1 MSTYNYS
8 KVDTDFTYK
17 NNEQTGKKAARRIYS
32 TRLINQL
39 LEDHNKGYEI
49 PYDAF
54 FQRDLQLK
62 APNIVFEMTPEEYE
76 EYNKCY
82 EDPLYY
88 VKHYCKFQTDDGH
101 QLVQLRPFQ
110 ERVIQTVT
118 EERFI
123 DASCEK
129 LGPKNRSIIWMAA
142 RQSGKCC
149 FYNSLISIK
158 KDTKNPALS
167 GSNPKKISIGN
178 KYNEVFSDI
187 NYRKQPLKMRLLSK
201 LKTLLYKIYGKL

>member
-142 RQSGKCC
+142 RQSGKC
-149 FYNSLISIK
+149 LIFNELCNF
-158 KDTKNPALS
+158 KDKLS

-187 NYRKQPLKMRLLSK
+187 NYRKQPLKMRLLLK

>member
-39 LEDHNKGYEI
+39 LEDHSKGYEI

-142 RQSGKCC
+142 RQSGKC
-149 FYNSLISIK
+149 LIFNELCNF
-158 KDTKNPALS
+158 KDKLS

-187 NYRKQPLKMRLLSK
+187 NYRKQPLKMRLLLK

>member
-39 LEDHNKGYEI
+39 LEDHSKGYEI

-142 RQSGKCC
+142 RQSGKC
-149 FYNSLISIK
+149 LIFNELCNF
-158 KDTKNPALS
+158 KDKLS

-187 NYRKQPLKMRLLSK
+187 NYRKQSLKMRLLLK

>member
-39 LEDHNKGYEI
+39 LEDHSKGYEI

-142 RQSGKCC
+142 RQSGKC
-149 FYNSLISIK
+149 LIFNELCNF
-158 KDTKNPALS
+158 KDKLP

-187 NYRKQPLKMRLLSK
+187 NYRKQPLKMRLLLK
-201 LKTLLYKIYGKL
+201 LKTLLYKIYGNL

>member
-1 MSTYNYS
+1 MYNYS

-62 APNIVFEMTPEEYE
+62 APNIVFEMTPEEYD

-88 VKHYCKFQTDDGH
+88 VRHYCKFQTDDDY
-101 QLVQLRPFQ
+101 QLVKLRPFQ

-142 RQSGKCC
+142 RQSGKCVTFNTLC
-149 FYNSLISIK
+149 NFSKDLSESYPEK
-158 KDTKNPALS
+158 KT
-167 GSNPKKISIGN
+167 IGD
-178 KYNEVFSDI
+178 KYNEIDSDI
-187 NYRKQPLKMRLLSK
+187 NYEKPSFKRRIISK
-201 LKTLLYKIYGKL
+201 LKVLLYKIYGKL